1 MTLGEQIYS
10 TVLINV
16 EDNVFVDVENI
27 VRINV
32 LANIRDRVWS
42 YARFNVRN
50 NVRRFA
56 EKEL

>member
-16 EDNVFVDVENI
+16 EDNVGNNVFVDVENI

-32 LANIRDRVWS
+32 LANIRDRV
-42 YARFNVRN
+42 
-50 NVRRFA
+50 
-56 EKEL
+56 